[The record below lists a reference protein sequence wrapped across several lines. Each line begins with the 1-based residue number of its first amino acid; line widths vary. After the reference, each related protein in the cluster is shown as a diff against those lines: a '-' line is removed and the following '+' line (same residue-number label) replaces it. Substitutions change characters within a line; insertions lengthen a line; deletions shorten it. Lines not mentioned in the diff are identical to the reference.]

1 MNKLFEKKPYSNP
14 AVESNHI
21 KYQDYAE
28 SLQAEMQLAKEAL
41 ELQSSLEV
49 KIQKKEASE
58 EEIKFYHEL
67 LDAMRP
73 LQLKMGF

>member
-1 MNKLFEKKPYSNP
+1 MNKLFEKKPYSKP

-21 KYQDYAE
+21 KYQDYVE
-28 SLQAEMQLAKEAL
+28 SLQAEMQLTKEAL

-73 LQLKMGF
+73 LRLKMGF